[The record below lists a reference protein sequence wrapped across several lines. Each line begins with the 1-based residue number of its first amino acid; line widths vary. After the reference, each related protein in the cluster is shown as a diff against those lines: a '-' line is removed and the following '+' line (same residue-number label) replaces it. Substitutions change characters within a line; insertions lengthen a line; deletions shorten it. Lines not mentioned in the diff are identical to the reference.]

1 MVYPFKLDISENEHT
16 FKIEKIDSDINLRL
30 LTGYQSSFFE
40 NIYLTNCLKPTYI
53 LIKNPSGNEYSST
66 DNLLY
71 FKSIIHSGEFYGSY
85 KSTDYSPNNYGTLS
99 DSFIRFDLTK
109 LITLPKEFF
118 FNVIELK
125 CKTPGMLT
133 FVFNGEH
140 RVESLYSFSYN
151 SFNNEGVTQNIFN
164 SDHDLSLN
172 SHNYTGNSYLEIFN
186 IQGCANFDMNSLGG
200 KTYECT
206 DFYLNTTFDY
216 NNYRKKFSMNVIS
229 EPFWVASIYHGPND
243 DDGFILE
250 QEKKEYLCE
259 TGGMRI
265 VIPINSEKK
274 SIKIKSSIPKF
285 FWSLDFT
292 QKNISYLPV
301 PSGSSLNYV
310 YGDYA
315 YIRNP
320 YSFTQNRTTNYYWY
334 IIIYH
339 YNKSATPIFS
349 YEYTD
354 EENENKNPSENTNT
368 KSFFR
373 KPLFWV
379 IIISIILIVCIVG
392 IIIYF
397 NVIKKKEDNLIEGK
411 ELDKLNNLEIS

>member
-1 MVYPFKLDISENEHT
+1 
-16 FKIEKIDSDINLRL
+16 
-30 LTGYQSSFFE
+30 
-40 NIYLTNCLKPTYI
+40 
-53 LIKNPSGNEYSST
+53 
-66 DNLLY
+66 
-71 FKSIIHSGEFYGSY
+71 
-85 KSTDYSPNNYGTLS
+85 
-99 DSFIRFDLTK
+99 
-109 LITLPKEFF
+109 
-118 FNVIELK
+118 
-125 CKTPGMLT
+125 
-133 FVFNGEH
+133 
-140 RVESLYSFSYN
+140 
-151 SFNNEGVTQNIFN
+151 
-164 SDHDLSLN
+164 
-172 SHNYTGNSYLEIFN
+172 
-186 IQGCANFDMNSLGG
+186 
-200 KTYECT
+200 
-206 DFYLNTTFDY
+206 
-216 NNYRKKFSMNVIS
+216 
-229 EPFWVASIYHGPND
+229 
-243 DDGFILE
+243 
-250 QEKKEYLCE
+250 
-259 TGGMRI
+259 MRI

-354 EENENKNPSENTNT
+354 EENENRSENTNT
-368 KSFFR
+368 KSIFR
-373 KPLFWV
+373 KPLFWI

-397 NVIKKKEDNLIEGK
+397 NVIKKKEDILIEGK